1 MSAHS
6 ASLRA
11 RVAHMIR
18 TNRASVPVPDR
29 PDQGDEDLRARV
41 ERLEATVEALQDQ
54 LYRHECNTDQR
65 FHDVQ
70 RRVQPDEMAR
80 ALSADARSRR
90 I

>member
-18 TNRASVPVPDR
+18 AGRASAQVPERQPDE
-29 PDQGDEDLRARV
+29 GLEARV
-41 ERLEATVEALQDQ
+41 ERLEAVAEALQDQ
-54 LYRHECNTDQR
+54 LYRHECNTEQR
-65 FHDVQ
+65 FHDLK

-80 ALSADARSRR
+80 ALSADARARR